1 MRFDGFTSA
10 AGFDAYYGR
19 NEYPN
24 DAHFDG
30 NWGIEDHHMLQFSID
45 EMNRF
50 KQPFFSMIFTLSS
63 HHPYTIPSEYKSKV
77 KQGPEPLCATI
88 SYVDFALKEFWQ
100 EAKKQAWFKNTL
112 FVFCADHVGPTQRRD
127 RHSLNWTYRI
137 PIGFY
142 HASMNLPKA
151 KQGKVFQQIDIMPT
165 LIDLLGIKTDYY
177 AFGTSYFS
185 NKSMPKMICE
195 QGNLISFEKIS
206 KGIVNTVWNEQMKGK
221 RSSHEQQIIRQMK
234 ALYQHYTHDLI
245 SNQMTPTKRK

>member
-1 MRFDGFTSA
+1 
-10 AGFDAYYGR
+10 
-19 NEYPN
+19 
-24 DAHFDG
+24 
-30 NWGIEDHHMLQFSID
+30 
-45 EMNRF
+45 
-50 KQPFFSMIFTLSS
+50 
-63 HHPYTIPSEYKSKV
+63 V
-77 KQGPEPLCATI
+77 KHGPEPLCATI

-195 QGNLISFEKIS
+195 QGNLISFEKNN

-234 ALYQHYTHDLI
+234 ALYQYYTHDLI